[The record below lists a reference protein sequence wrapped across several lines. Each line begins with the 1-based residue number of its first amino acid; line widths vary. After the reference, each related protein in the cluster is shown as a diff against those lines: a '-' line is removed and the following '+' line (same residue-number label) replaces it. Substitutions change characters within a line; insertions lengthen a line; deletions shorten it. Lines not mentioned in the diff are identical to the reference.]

1 MSRVLVPMSF
11 SASNGLTCERMKHP
25 YDGNVQEMRQG
36 NTLDNGQTAM
46 KRRLPAAVN
55 MLAELVFI
63 VSVILIII
71 GAVFDTFVSNPLLS
85 VLSVIA
91 FCLSIFSWA
100 YFQDT

>member
-1 MSRVLVPMSF
+1 
-11 SASNGLTCERMKHP
+11 MKYS
-25 YDGNVQEMRQG
+25 YDGNVQDMRQR
-36 NTLDNGQTAM
+36 NPLDNGQTAM

-55 MLAELVFI
+55 MIAELVFI

-85 VLSVIA
+85 VLSVVA

-100 YFQDT
+100 YLQDN